1 MTPNYMGL
9 PPQWAQPLIPAASS
23 GQQYSPMPQPIAP
36 APAPQLAAAA
46 SITAAPSNP
55 TPSTSTPRRT
65 LTDADR
71 RRMCIFHEENPN
83 VKQTEIGAMFGV
95 ERSTV
100 SKVLRQKEKY
110 LFPDDGSRSPV
121 KRSKGKFPDIE
132 RALSVWAKN
141 TRKQGIT
148 LTDAMIR
155 EKARFFASSLGISDT
170 NFKVNSSTWLE
181 KFKHKN
187 NVHPNGRG
195 RSESDV
201 TGIRG
206 RPSHTRT
213 NSISSSMG
221 GGLDDGSDSPM
232 TMKHSR
238 SQDSTGASS
247 PESFMPMDF
256 SGGYK
261 AFQQQH
267 HSGSVCSTPL
277 SDAFTDAGTIATLG
291 PTSPNSPYFSPDTRL
306 DSAQP
311 SPSFPSHH
319 ARIPP
324 GIHQR
329 PRSQT
334 FPLLPVDGS
343 YISPSPSSEPLTPKM
358 IQSGAPLAS
367 PMPEVPN
374 PLASPHMTPSSSSQ
388 TDLSGAESP
397 QTPSGVAPSKD
408 DAKKALEVVM
418 SFLRQQPVGFVEQ
431 DEYVMV
437 DKLLEKFG
445 LNTVQEVEAG
455 AGGAAGADTNMSF
468 SGNLP

>member
-1 MTPNYMGL
+1 
-9 PPQWAQPLIPAASS
+9 
-23 GQQYSPMPQPIAP
+23 
-36 APAPQLAAAA
+36 
-46 SITAAPSNP
+46 
-55 TPSTSTPRRT
+55 
-65 LTDADR
+65 
-71 RRMCIFHEENPN
+71 
-83 VKQTEIGAMFGV
+83 
-95 ERSTV
+95 
-100 SKVLRQKEKY
+100 LRQKEKY

-148 LTDAMIR
+148 LTDVMIR
-155 EKARFFASSLGISDT
+155 EKARFFASSLGISDS

-201 TGIRG
+201 TGIMR

-213 NSISSSMG
+213 NSISSMGMG
-221 GGLDDGSDSPM
+221 GGCDDGSGSPM
-232 TMKHSR
+232 MMKHSK

-247 PESFMPMDF
+247 PESLMPMDF
-256 SGGYK
+256 ASAVGGYN
-261 AFQQQH
+261 AFQHQ
-267 HSGSVCSTPL
+267 HSGSLCSTPL
-277 SDAFTDAGTIATLG
+277 SEAFTDAGILG
-291 PTSPNSPYFSPDTRL
+291 PASPNSPYFSPDNRI

-311 SPSFPSHH
+311 SPSFPSQQ

-334 FPLLPVDGS
+334 FHVLPMDGS
-343 YISPSPSSEPLTPKM
+343 YISPPPSSEPLTPKLL
-358 IQSGAPLAS
+358 QSGAAPLAS
-367 PMPEVPN
+367 PIPEVQN
-374 PLASPHMTPSSSSQ
+374 PLASPHMTPSSSQ
-388 TDLSGAESP
+388 TGGGSP
-397 QTPSGVAPSKD
+397 QTPTGVPPSKD
-408 DAKKALEVVM
+408 DAKKALEVVV

-445 LNTVQEVEAG
+445 LSTVQEVEA
-455 AGGAAGADTNMSF
+455 AAAAAAAASSSSSGGDTSMAF
-468 SGNLP
+468 SGNLS